1 MIESL
6 TTHTKLQASAEPLTP
21 GTTCGVQAYF
31 MGTAHRAGDIP
42 KIAVDISTSPVPV
55 NLVRRP
61 SNFWAGKADV
71 HIILTR
77 PESALLQY
85 PIVPGTGCRVRRG
98 VPA

>member
-42 KIAVDISTSPVPV
+42 KIAVDIGTSPVPV

-71 HIILTR
+71 PIILTR